1 PLAGY
6 VTGSLPAANQ
16 IVGLSPLATNSL
28 IGKQKYESTYNGSF
42 QIQQA
47 VGFSTV
53 VQAAYVFNLDR
64 HSLLNQTI
72 NNVTTLGIPTN
83 AGALF
88 NQYQPAALDPTRAYL
103 DTQSGLPGNEAG
115 RNLDDNYF
123 RTQFPGYGAIT
134 TQCFC
139 GNADIH
145 SLQATGRRNFTK
157 RLSFSGSYT
166 WLKIMSLQGGTRS
179 AIFPDKA
186 RNWGPSYAP
195 TPMYATFTYVYQ

>member
-103 DTQSGLPGNEAG
+103 DQYLPGNACTSFTNGVCTSG
-115 RNLDDNYF
+115 RALSDDYF
-123 RTQFPGYGAIT
+123 RAQFPGYGGIT

-139 GNADIH
+139 GSADIH

-157 RLSFSGSYT
+157 KLSFSGSYT
-166 WLKIMSLQGGTRS
+166 WLK
-179 AIFPDKA
+179 
-186 RNWGPSYAP
+186 
-195 TPMYATFTYVYQ
+195 